1 MIDRREMA
9 DIRGQG
15 ELNRDEFAVAMKL
28 IVDKT
33 QHGKE
38 IPRTLPA
45 SMIPPSLRGP
55 QPAGAPGQ
63 SFLSM
68 LLDILLTS
76 RSSSTAT

>member
-1 MIDRREMA
+1 MA

-15 ELNRDEFAVAMKL
+15 ALNRDEFAVAMKL

-45 SMIPPSLRGP
+45 SMIPPSLRGV
-55 QPAGAPGQ
+55 QPAAPPGQ
-63 SFLSM
+63 FTYSM
-68 LLDILLTS
+68 LETGTLI
-76 RSSSTAT
+76 